1 MNHPRAPYNFFTYN
15 DSPYPVRNDLIEAY
29 RAAWDKLAQP
39 GNWWTGAER
48 IAIANETRLAV
59 QCDFCRERKQALSP
73 YGMVGEHQHGGDL
86 DELAVDAV
94 HRIITDQGRITQAY
108 IDDNAARGL
117 SEECYVELLGIVVL
131 VFSIDEFN
139 RGLGLS
145 LEPFPAPIAGEP
157 DHYRPELAARGTGFV
172 AMLPQNGATGA
183 EEDLW
188 SIKGRSANV
197 LRALSLVPNA
207 VRAWCELGEAQYL
220 AQDQMM
226 SEHGTIPGRE
236 IDRMQV
242 ELVAGRVS
250 SYNEC
255 FY

>member
-1 MNHPRAPYNFFTYN
+1 MDKDHNNFFTYN
-15 DSPYPVRNDLIEAY
+15 DSPYPVRDDLPEAY
-29 RAAWDKLAQP
+29 RAAWAKLARP

-59 QCDFCRERKQALSP
+59 SCDFCRERKQALSP
-73 YGMVGEHQHGGDL
+73 YAMAGEHQHGGDL
-86 DELAVDAV
+86 GELAIDAV

-117 SEECYVELLGIVVL
+117 SEESYVELVGIVVL

-139 RGLGLS
+139 RGLGLA
-145 LEPFPAPIAGEP
+145 LECLPAPIAGDP
-157 DHYRPELAARGTGFV
+157 DHYRPEQAVRGTGFV
-172 AMLPQNGATGA
+172 AMLPPNGATGA
-183 EEDLW
+183 EGDLW
-188 SIKGRSANV
+188 SKQRTSNV
-197 LRALSLVPNA
+197 LRALSLVPSA
-207 VRAWCELGEAQYL
+207 VRSWSALGAAQYL
-220 AQDQMM
+220 SQDLIR
-226 SEHGTIPGRE
+226 SELGTIPGRE
-236 IDRMQV
+236 INRMQV